1 MLYNLRLECKNGI
14 VYKIKRYFI
23 LWMLDI
29 YNKKIDKLNLTIN
42 NSIYSCVY
50 NLKFIKLFKK
60 IINLNESYLI
70 ESYSSEYFLCIFV
83 VITFWN

>member
-14 VYKIKRYFI
+14 VYKIKRHFI
-23 LWMLDI
+23 LLWMLDI
-29 YNKKIDKLNLTIN
+29 YNKKIDKLNLTN

-50 NLKFIKLFKK
+50 NLKFIKLLKK

-70 ESYSSEYFLCIFV
+70 SSLIYLN
-83 VITFWN
+83 TFCVYLL